1 MSPQEEY
8 IQTASGVRS
17 LVEQQNKIM
26 ELIRSQSGNSLENI
40 KTHRITRS
48 SSSSNKTLGRIL
60 EMDEWRQFSKVLDL
74 KLEEIFHAKI

>member
-8 IQTASGVRS
+8 IQTASGVSS

-26 ELIRSQSGNSLENI
+26 ELIRSKSGNSLENI
-40 KTHRITRS
+40 RTHRRS
-48 SSSSNKTLGRIL
+48 SLSNKTLGRIL